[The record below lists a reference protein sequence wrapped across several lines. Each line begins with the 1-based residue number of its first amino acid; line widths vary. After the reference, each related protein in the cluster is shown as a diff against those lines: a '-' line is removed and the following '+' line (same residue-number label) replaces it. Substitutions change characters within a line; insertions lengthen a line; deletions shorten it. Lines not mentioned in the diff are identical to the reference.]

1 MQCEITA
8 TTVYAECKSPKLRSL
23 VNIGIEAFHATNDNS
38 ASLVLA
44 AGLASS
50 EHRPAASL
58 IMAMARALTAV
69 RTGVLSHLRVQASL
83 TATQHQAGPAAWQSV
98 RGFAG
103 TYLDKNEV
111 TERIL
116 NVVKNFEKVDQS
128 KASSPAP

>member
-1 MQCEITA
+1 MQR
-8 TTVYAECKSPKLRSL
+8 TTLL
-23 VNIGIEAFHATNDNS
+23 HH
-38 ASLVLA
+38 LA

-50 EHRPAASL
+50 EHCSAASL

>member
-1 MQCEITA
+1 MRDYGNYGVRRVQIPNA
-8 TTVYAECKSPKLRSL
+8 AQFSKFRDR
-23 VNIGIEAFHATNDNS
+23 GIHATNDNS

-44 AGLASS
+44 AGLALS

-83 TATQHQAGPAAWQSV
+83 TATQHQAGPTAWQSV

-128 KASSPAP
+128 KVSPRAP

>member
-1 MQCEITA
+1 MQ
-8 TTVYAECKSPKLRSL
+8 R
-23 VNIGIEAFHATNDNS
+23 TNS
-38 ASLVLA
+38 AASLVLA

-50 EHRPAASL
+50 EHFSAVSL
-58 IMAMARALTAV
+58 IMAMARTLTAV
-69 RTGVLSHLRVQASL
+69 RTGVLSHLRIQASL
-83 TATQHQAGPAAWQSV
+83 TATQHQSGPAVWQSV

>member
-1 MQCEITA
+1 
-8 TTVYAECKSPKLRSL
+8 
-23 VNIGIEAFHATNDNS
+23 
-38 ASLVLA
+38 
-44 AGLASS
+44 
-50 EHRPAASL
+50 
-58 IMAMARALTAV
+58 MAMARALTAA

-83 TATQHQAGPAAWQSV
+83 TATQHQSGPAAWQSV

>member
-1 MQCEITA
+1 MRLLQ
-8 TTVYAECKSPKLRSL
+8 LRRGQIPNAAQFSKFRD
-23 VNIGIEAFHATNDNS
+23 GGSNDTS

-50 EHRPAASL
+50 EHCSPASL
-58 IMAMARALTAV
+58 IMAMARALTAA

-83 TATQHQAGPAAWQSV
+83 TATQHQSGPAAWQSV

>member
-1 MQCEITA
+1 
-8 TTVYAECKSPKLRSL
+8 
-23 VNIGIEAFHATNDNS
+23 
-38 ASLVLA
+38 
-44 AGLASS
+44 
-50 EHRPAASL
+50 
-58 IMAMARALTAV
+58 MAMARALTAV

-116 NVVKNFEKVDQS
+116 NVVKNFETVDQS
-128 KASSPAP
+128 KVSPPAPSPAWLHAGY